1 MATGILI
8 TPNAGYFFAHPE
20 NRTISHVFLFVTK
33 SWFPLFFMFY
43 RGIYRFSS
51 KPYKK
56 ATFLCCKATLC
67 KSKFLL
73 WKHKAADDEIKQER
87 QNNMKV
93 KHLLPE
99 SGQNFHKTSLPPKL
113 FCFSLD
119 CSIFPDLAS
128 FASLANS
135 VQNYYYY

>member
-20 NRTISHVFLFVTK
+20 NRTISHVFCLLQSLGF
-33 SWFPLFFMFY
+33 LCFFMFY

-56 ATFLCCKATLC
+56 ATFLCRKATLC

-93 KHLLPE
+93 RHLLPE

-113 FCFSLD
+113 FYFSLD
-119 CSIFPDLAS
+119 CSIFPDW
-128 FASLANS
+128 ANFGP
-135 VQNYYYY
+135 

>member
-33 SWFPLFFMFY
+33 SWFPLFYMFY

-119 CSIFPDLAS
+119 CSIFPDLANS
-128 FASLANS
+128 GHLARP
-135 VQNYYYY
+135 VQNYYIH